1 LFIGS
6 TPVPTPGGAGTER
19 LAPCQ
24 DPGVSDVLLARARAG
39 HDQAFRDLVEPYR
52 RELHVHCYRLLGS
65 LADAEDVLQ
74 DALLAAW
81 RGLPGFEERATL
93 RTWLYRIVTN
103 RCLNAIRAGTRRIP
117 TEPVPPFRPPEP
129 THRSEVTW
137 LQPYPDVWLEQMP
150 ERAPGPEARYGVRES
165 VRLAFVAALQRLPP
179 RQAATLVLRDV
190 LGYSATEVAGML
202 DTTET
207 AGKGALQRARA
218 TLRLRRPDPDEVAA
232 GSARERDL
240 AERFAAAFVAGD
252 VDGLVALLTDD
263 AWLAMPPAPHEYH
276 GRAAIA
282 AFLRVSGAWRGER
295 PLRLVPTRANGQP
308 AFGCY
313 IGEPGDPAGVLV
325 LTVHSGGIGGLT
337 RFLDTGL
344 RGPFGLPARA

>member
-1 LFIGS
+1 
-6 TPVPTPGGAGTER
+6 
-19 LAPCQ
+19 
-24 DPGVSDVLLARARAG
+24 
-39 HDQAFRDLVEPYR
+39 
-52 RELHVHCYRLLGS
+52 LHVHCYRLLGS

-103 RCLNAIRAGTRRIP
+103 RCLNAIRAGARRIP
-117 TEPVPPFRPPEP
+117 AEPVPPFRPPEP
-129 THRSEVTW
+129 TRRSEVTW
-137 LQPYPDVWLEQMP
+137 LQPYPDAWLDQVP

-165 VRLAFVAALQRLPP
+165 VRLAFVAGLQRLPP

-190 LGYSATEVAGML
+190 LGYPATEVAGML

-207 AGKGALQRARA
+207 AVKGTLQRARA
-218 TLRLRRPDPDEVAA
+218 TLGRSRPDPDEVAA

-252 VDGLVALLTDD
+252 IDGLVALLTDD

-313 IGEPGDPAGVLV
+313 IGEPAGILV

-344 RGPFGLPARA
+344 HGPFGLPARA